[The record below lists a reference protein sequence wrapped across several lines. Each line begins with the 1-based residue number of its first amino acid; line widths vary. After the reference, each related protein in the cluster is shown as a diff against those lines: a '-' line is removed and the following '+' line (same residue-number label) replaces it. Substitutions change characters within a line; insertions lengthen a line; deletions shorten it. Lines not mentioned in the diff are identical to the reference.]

1 MIEMTG
7 PQSEEARNNEAN
19 GVETDPILDKIAK
32 SRGINLKK
40 LLRTLKSHP
49 DELTDKEQ
57 LDIIECSSAVLPR
70 AMERMMIDKY
80 RGNRDKLNEL
90 LFLHNTRAATR
101 LATIYNG
108 KYLRNAVNKRYN
120 KEDFLAAARYGLWQG
135 AIRFDLDRMYK
146 GRYIKFITFAT
157 PWMFRYISEMLYEKE
172 NMIVHQSLD
181 AKAFNDSNT
190 TLGDMIAGEDASD
203 GVVDPDVEFQDADTT
218 QEPDDEENF
227 GFSDADSIPDSPE
240 LLKSLAEADLG
251 SITGPL
257 SEEEMESPDLV
268 KKQMDGRIAILKEMA
283 NTKPPA
289 DMGSAMELNEGAVS
303 SIDRL
308 CTEILNM
315 RDPQERTITLF
326 VGRRF
331 IQAIVKHA
339 AGREIPT
346 SILNVNSML
355 KTVPGTKKKLLE
367 CLDLDEREFTQ
378 LCKHYTVKYLNR
390 GIQ

>member
-203 GVVDPDVEFQDADTT
+203 GVVDPD
-218 QEPDDEENF
+218 
-227 GFSDADSIPDSPE
+227 ADSIPDSPE

-257 SEEEMESPDLV
+257 SDEEMESPDLV